1 MSHKCCWTPE
11 QLYNWS
17 RYLFFNVLSTL
28 FQNRNRNAVLHYSP
42 RYRFLVPWD
51 LNSKTTQ
58 TPKGFYKNEWLNKLH
73 LRFSVP
79 GAACTTPT
87 GLLLLTFSLSPGF
100 RIRSTLGYV
109 VGRFQRPLFRL
120 ATSGVQRK
128 IWDMIRVELGTQ
140 IGNFYSS
147 LIFAFCGL
155 PRQELARLITFLIV
169 NTGRRLV
176 VMVAECFLRQFAPAS

>member
-1 MSHKCCWTPE
+1 MGRRCCLTCRTLIMSHKCCWTPE

-128 IWDMIRVELGTQ
+128 IWDMISTGLG
-140 IGNFYSS
+140 
-147 LIFAFCGL
+147 
-155 PRQELARLITFLIV
+155 
-169 NTGRRLV
+169 
-176 VMVAECFLRQFAPAS
+176 